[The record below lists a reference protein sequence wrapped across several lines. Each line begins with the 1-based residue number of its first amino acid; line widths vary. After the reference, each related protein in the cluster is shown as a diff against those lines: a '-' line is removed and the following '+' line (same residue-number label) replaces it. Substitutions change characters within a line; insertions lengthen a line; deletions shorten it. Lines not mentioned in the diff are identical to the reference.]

1 LREGEVE
8 DRLMSDMTDGGSSS
22 KKETTA
28 HENLPEMLD
37 NVIRQLEFN
46 RKMIIIMVLSFVIIV
61 PIIAYLGFLSQTTAG
76 VGRFIPIIGGAVF
89 LAWLGVGIRQWI
101 VFSKWLRKFR
111 LYKERQ
117 KELEDLLDFEKS
129 DEGKNSPN

>member
-1 LREGEVE
+1 MTDRREGTM
-8 DRLMSDMTDGGSSS
+8 R
-22 KKETTA
+22 
-28 HENLPEMLD
+28 ENLVEILD
-37 NVIRQLEFN
+37 NVIHQLDFTK
-46 RKMIIIMVLSFVIIV
+46 KMVIIMVLSFIIIV
-61 PIIAYLGFLSQTTAG
+61 PIIAYIGLLSQSTAG
-76 VGRFIPIIGGAVF
+76 VGVYIPIIGGAVF

-129 DEGKNSPN
+129 HEGKSSPN

>member
-1 LREGEVE
+1 
-8 DRLMSDMTDGGSSS
+8 MSDMTDGGSS
-22 KKETTA
+22 KKGTA
-28 HENLPEMLD
+28 HENLPEMID
-37 NVIRQLEFN
+37 IVIRQLDFT
-46 RKMIIIMVLSFVIIV
+46 RKIIIIMVLSFIIIV
-61 PIIAYLGFLSQTTAG
+61 PIIAYIGLLSQSTAG
-76 VGRFIPIIGGAVF
+76 VGVYIPIIGGAVF

-129 DEGKNSPN
+129 HKGKSSPN

>member
-1 LREGEVE
+1 MTDRREGTM
-8 DRLMSDMTDGGSSS
+8 R
-22 KKETTA
+22 
-28 HENLPEMLD
+28 ENLVEILD
-37 NVIRQLEFN
+37 NVIHQLDFTK
-46 RKMIIIMVLSFVIIV
+46 KMVIIMVLSFVIIV
-61 PIIAYLGFLSQTTAG
+61 PIIAYIGLLSQSTAG
-76 VGRFIPIIGGAVF
+76 VGVYIPIIGGAVF

-129 DEGKNSPN
+129 HEGKSSPN

>member
-1 LREGEVE
+1 
-8 DRLMSDMTDGGSSS
+8 MSDMTDDDSSR
-22 KKETTA
+22 KGTA
-28 HENLPEMLD
+28 HENLPEMID
-37 NVIRQLEFN
+37 NVIRQLDFT
-46 RKMIIIMVLSFVIIV
+46 RKIIVIMVLSFIIIV
-61 PIIAYLGFLSQTTAG
+61 PIIAYIGLLSQSTAG
-76 VGRFIPIIGGAVF
+76 VGVYIPIIGGAVF

-129 DEGKNSPN
+129 HEGKSSPN

>member
-1 LREGEVE
+1 
-8 DRLMSDMTDGGSSS
+8 MSDMTDDDSSR
-22 KKETTA
+22 KGTA
-28 HENLPEMLD
+28 HENLPEMID
-37 NVIRQLEFN
+37 NVIRQLDFT
-46 RKMIIIMVLSFVIIV
+46 RKIIIIMVLSFIIIV
-61 PIIAYLGFLSQTTAG
+61 PIIAYIGLLSQSTAG
-76 VGRFIPIIGGAVF
+76 VGVYIPIIGGAVF

-129 DEGKNSPN
+129 HEGKSNPN

>member
-1 LREGEVE
+1 
-8 DRLMSDMTDGGSSS
+8 MSDMTDDDSSR
-22 KKETTA
+22 KGPA
-28 HENLPEMLD
+28 HENLPEMID
-37 NVIRQLEFN
+37 NVIRQLDFT
-46 RKMIIIMVLSFVIIV
+46 RKIIIIMVLSFIIIV
-61 PIIAYLGFLSQTTAG
+61 PIIAYIGLLSQSTAG
-76 VGRFIPIIGGAVF
+76 VGVYIPIIGGAVF

-129 DEGKNSPN
+129 HEGKSSPN

>member
-1 LREGEVE
+1 
-8 DRLMSDMTDGGSSS
+8 MSDMTDGDSN
-22 KKETTA
+22 KKGTEP
-28 HENLPEMLD
+28 ENLPGMID
-37 NVIRQLEFN
+37 NVIRQLNFT
-46 RKMIIIMVLSFVIIV
+46 RKIIIIMILSFVIIV

-76 VGRFIPIIGGAVF
+76 VGRYIVIIGGAVF

>member
-1 LREGEVE
+1 
-8 DRLMSDMTDGGSSS
+8 MSDMTDDDSSR
-22 KKETTA
+22 KGTA
-28 HENLPEMLD
+28 HENLPEMID
-37 NVIRQLEFN
+37 NVIRQLDFT
-46 RKMIIIMVLSFVIIV
+46 RKIIIVMVLSFIIIV
-61 PIIAYLGFLSQTTAG
+61 PIIAYIGLLSQSTAG
-76 VGRFIPIIGGAVF
+76 VGVYIPIIGGAVF

-129 DEGKNSPN
+129 HEGKSSPN

>member
-1 LREGEVE
+1 LI
-8 DRLMSDMTDGGSSS
+8 SDMTDGGSS
-22 KKETTA
+22 KKGTA
-28 HENLPEMLD
+28 NENLPEMID
-37 NVIRQLEFN
+37 NVIRQLDFN
-46 RKMIIIMVLSFVIIV
+46 RKIIIIMVLSFVIIV
-61 PIIAYLGFLSQTTAG
+61 PIIAYIGLLSQRTAG
-76 VGRFIPIIGGAVF
+76 VGVYIPIIGGAVF
-89 LAWLGVGIRQWI
+89 LAWLGVGVRQWI

>member
-1 LREGEVE
+1 
-8 DRLMSDMTDGGSSS
+8 MSDMTEHDSSR
-22 KKETTA
+22 KGTA
-28 HENLPEMLD
+28 HENLPEMID
-37 NVIRQLEFN
+37 NVIRQLDFT
-46 RKMIIIMVLSFVIIV
+46 RKIIIIMVLSFIIIV
-61 PIIAYLGFLSQTTAG
+61 PIIAYIGLLSQSTAG
-76 VGRFIPIIGGAVF
+76 VGVYIPIIGGAVF

-129 DEGKNSPN
+129 HEGKSSPN

>member
-1 LREGEVE
+1 
-8 DRLMSDMTDGGSSS
+8 MSDITDDDSSR
-22 KKETTA
+22 KRTA
-28 HENLPEMLD
+28 QENLPEMID
-37 NVIRQLEFN
+37 NVIRQLDFT
-46 RKMIIIMVLSFVIIV
+46 RKIIIIMVLSFIIIV
-61 PIIAYLGFLSQTTAG
+61 PIIAYIGLLSQSTAG
-76 VGRFIPIIGGAVF
+76 VGVYIPIIGGAVF

-129 DEGKNSPN
+129 HEGKSSPK

>member
-1 LREGEVE
+1 
-8 DRLMSDMTDGGSSS
+8 MSDMTDGDSS
-22 KKETTA
+22 KKGTA
-28 HENLPEMLD
+28 HENLPEMID
-37 NVIRQLEFN
+37 NVIRQLDFT
-46 RKMIIIMVLSFVIIV
+46 RKIIIIMVLSFIIIV
-61 PIIAYLGFLSQTTAG
+61 PIIAYIGLLSQSTVG
-76 VGRFIPIIGGAVF
+76 VGVYIPIIGGAVF

-129 DEGKNSPN
+129 DEGKKSPN